1 MADIESGGG
10 NHQRGARQQRKKST
24 RIDMTAMV
32 DVAFLLLTF
41 FILTTTLAM
50 PKAMFLTQP
59 EPSEVEVAQTKL
71 MTILLGENDQVHYLL
86 YDKEGSEP
94 SVHSTDFS
102 ESGIRAA
109 IRAHVHK
116 RADRCPEGANAEVL
130 KATGCWDPIFV
141 VKPSKG
147 SKYKNVVDI
156 LDEIKIGS
164 AQKYALDEFTTA
176 DSLLT
181 AQHGLK
187 LSPM

>member
-10 NHQRGARQQRKKST
+10 NHPRGARLQRKKST

-59 EPSEVEVAQTKL
+59 EPSEMEVSQTKL
-71 MTILLGENDQVHYLL
+71 MTIILGENDKVHYLL
-86 YDKEGSEP
+86 YDAEGNEP

-102 ESGIRAA
+102 DSGIRAA
-109 IRAHVHK
+109 IQAHVHK
-116 RADRCPEGANAEVL
+116 RADRCPDKAKPEFL

-141 VKPSKG
+141 IKPSKR

-156 LDEIKIGS
+156 LDEIKIGNGL
-164 AQKYALDEFTTA
+164 KYAIGDFTPD
-176 DSLLT
+176 DSLLM
-181 AQHGLK
+181 AKHGLK
-187 LSPM
+187 